1 MGRHDM
7 ETVGV
12 SKTLRQG
19 DFSETELGLHQ
30 IIRGNNPWAQWLVT
44 SVVSA
49 QDEASSC
56 WTDVRLWKE
65 VVVSVQ
71 AMAIAVF

>member
-1 MGRHDM
+1 MGRHGM
-7 ETVGV
+7 GL

-19 DFSETELGLHQ
+19 DFSETELLHQ

-44 SVVSA
+44 NVVSA
-49 QDEASSC
+49 QDGASSC
-56 WTDVRLWKE
+56 WTGVRLWKE

-71 AMAIAVF
+71 AKAIAVF